1 MAASTAAV
9 RCTPCKLYCH
19 PVKLY
24 RHHPVKLYRRREAD
38 DDDNMEDWDQEQ
50 LEKVIADKHAK
61 EKSNATSIICRNFL
75 DAVERKQ
82 YGWWGFRP
90 CTLLQPHLLPEAP

>member
-1 MAASTAAV
+1 MAQRPIGAQQQRRLHGCKHGCSALQTLRAFLPPCQ
-9 RCTPCKLYCH
+9 RC
-19 PVKLY
+19 
-24 RHHPVKLYRRREAD
+24 RRREAD

-82 YGWWGFRP
+82 YGW
-90 CTLLQPHLLPEAP
+90 

>member
-1 MAASTAAV
+1 
-9 RCTPCKLYCH
+9 
-19 PVKLY
+19 
-24 RHHPVKLYRRREAD
+24 
-38 DDDNMEDWDQEQ
+38 MEDWDQEQ

-82 YGWWGFRP
+82 YGWCG
-90 CTLLQPHLLPEAP
+90 LQI

>member
-1 MAASTAAV
+1 
-9 RCTPCKLYCH
+9 
-19 PVKLY
+19 
-24 RHHPVKLYRRREAD
+24 
-38 DDDNMEDWDQEQ
+38 MEDWDQEQ

-82 YGWWGFRP
+82 YGWCGLRIQQYQLPCFHYDHVICCNFLDIMEAEAVRLVRP
-90 CTLLQPHLLPEAP
+90 AKS

>member
-1 MAASTAAV
+1 MAAVTPQTSEACCTAAV
-9 RCTPCKLYCH
+9 RH
-19 PVKLY
+19 PALL
-24 RHHPVKLYRRREAD
+24 HRRREAD

-61 EKSNATSIICRNFL
+61 EKTNATSIICRNFL

-82 YGWWGFRP
+82 YGW
-90 CTLLQPHLLPEAP
+90 